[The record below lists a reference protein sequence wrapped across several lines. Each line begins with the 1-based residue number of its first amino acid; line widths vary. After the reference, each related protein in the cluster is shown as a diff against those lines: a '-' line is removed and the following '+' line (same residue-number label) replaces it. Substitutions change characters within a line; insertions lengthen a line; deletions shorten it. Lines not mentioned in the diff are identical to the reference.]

1 MVRGSVL
8 TLRETS
14 YALFGA
20 WRLAH
25 FDLQGTVYFDRT
37 REGAFRSFW
46 VAAILL
52 PPYAVLVLLHLA
64 EQPAAVDWPALLLIH
79 TFGYVIAWTAFPVA
93 MSWVSRVLDRD
104 QEFFGY
110 LAMYNWAQILTIVPV
125 LAVTAMRVGNMLPES
140 VVELL
145 GLTVDLGILVYGWF
159 IARAGLRIGP
169 FSAIGIVALDVLL
182 SQLIWEITDSL
193 AAGALAS

>member
-1 MVRGSVL
+1 ML

-25 FDLQGTVYFDRT
+25 FDLQGTVYFDRS
-37 REGAFRSFW
+37 RQGASRSFW
-46 VAAILL
+46 VAAIPV

-64 EQPAAVDWPALLLIH
+64 EQPIAVSWPALIVIH
-79 TFGYVIAWTAFPVA
+79 TLGYIIAWTAFPVA

-110 LAMYNWAQILTIVPV
+110 LAMYNWAQVLTIVPV
-125 LAVTAMRVGNMLPES
+125 IAITAMRVGNTLPQS
-140 VVELL
+140 VMELL

-169 FSAIGIVALDVLL
+169 FSAIGVVALDVLL
-182 SQLIWEITDSL
+182 SQLIWEITDSV
-193 AAGALAS
+193 AAGGLAS

>member
-1 MVRGSVL
+1 VL

-37 REGAFRSFW
+37 REGALRSFW
-46 VAAILL
+46 VAGILL

-64 EQPAAVDWPALLLIH
+64 ERPAMVDWPALLLIH
-79 TFGYVIAWTAFPVA
+79 TLGYVIAWTAFPVA

-110 LAMYNWAQILTIVPV
+110 LAMYNWAQILTIIPV

-145 GLTVDLGILVYGWF
+145 GLAVDLGILVYGWF

-169 FSAIGIVALDVLL
+169 FSAIGVVALDVLL
-182 SQLIWEITDSL
+182 SQLVWEITDSL
-193 AAGALAS
+193 AAGAMVS

>member
-1 MVRGSVL
+1 ML

-25 FDLQGTVYFDRT
+25 FDLQGTVYFDRS
-37 REGAFRSFW
+37 RQGALRSFW
-46 VAAILL
+46 VAAILV

-64 EQPAAVDWPALLLIH
+64 EQPIAVSWAALIVIH
-79 TFGYVIAWTAFPVA
+79 TLGYVIAWTAFPVA

-110 LAMYNWAQILTIVPV
+110 LAMYNWAQVLTIVPV
-125 LAVTAMRVGNMLPES
+125 LAITAMRVGNTLPQS
-140 VVELL
+140 VMELL

-182 SQLIWEITDSL
+182 SQLIWEITDSV
-193 AAGALAS
+193 AAGGLAS

>member
-1 MVRGSVL
+1 ML

-25 FDLQGTVYFDRT
+25 FDLQGTVYFDRS
-37 REGAFRSFW
+37 REGALRSFW
-46 VAAILL
+46 VAAILV

-64 EQPAAVDWPALLLIH
+64 EQPIAVSWPALIVIH
-79 TFGYVIAWTAFPVA
+79 TLGYVIAWTAFPVA

-110 LAMYNWAQILTIVPV
+110 LAMYNWAQVLTIVPV
-125 LAVTAMRVGNMLPES
+125 LAITAMRVGNTLPQS
-140 VVELL
+140 VMELL

-182 SQLIWEITDSL
+182 SQLIWEITDSV
-193 AAGALAS
+193 AAGGLAS

>member
-1 MVRGSVL
+1 VL

-25 FDLQGTVYFDRT
+25 FDLQGTVYFDRS
-37 REGAFRSFW
+37 REGALRSFW
-46 VAAILL
+46 VAAILA

-64 EQPAAVDWPALLLIH
+64 EQPIAVSWPALIVIH
-79 TFGYVIAWTAFPVA
+79 TLGYVIAWTAFPVA

-110 LAMYNWAQILTIVPV
+110 LAMYNWAQVLTIVPV
-125 LAVTAMRVGNMLPES
+125 LAITAMRVGNTLPQS
-140 VVELL
+140 VMELL

-182 SQLIWEITDSL
+182 SQLIWEITDSV
-193 AAGALAS
+193 AAGGLAS